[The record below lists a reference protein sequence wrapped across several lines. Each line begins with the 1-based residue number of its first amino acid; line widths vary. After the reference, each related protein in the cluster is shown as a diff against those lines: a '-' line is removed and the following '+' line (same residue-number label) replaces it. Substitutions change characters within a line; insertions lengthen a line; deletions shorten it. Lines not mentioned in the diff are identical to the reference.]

1 MKTLKQTD
9 NRQQGKKKIVEE
21 RERERKK
28 KKKTSNMKIIEQLRN
43 IDKILPPST

>member
-21 RERERKK
+21 REREKK
-28 KKKTSNMKIIEQLRN
+28 KEENLEYENNRTITKYR
-43 IDKILPPST
+43 

>member
-28 KKKTSNMKIIEQLRN
+28 KEENLEYENNRTITKYR
-43 IDKILPPST
+43 